1 MVPVVG
7 TDDDDG
13 SLAGGKA
20 FLVTE
25 RGDTGAALGL
35 KLRFFDPVILFAIFR
50 KGDIDPDRDRLPVLD
65 IRETRG
71 ALGGVAKN
79 PFLEDAVPEFDE
91 S

>member
-7 TDDDDG
+7 ADGG
-13 SLAGGKA
+13 SLAGGRT

-25 RGDTGAALGL
+25 RGDTAAALGL

-65 IRETRG
+65 IRDTRG
-71 ALGGVAKN
+71 ALGGVAKY
-79 PFLEDAVPEFDE
+79 PFFDDAVPEFEE

>member
-7 TDDDDG
+7 
-13 SLAGGKA
+13 AGGEDDSVADGKT

-25 RGDTGAALGL
+25 RGDTGAVLGL

-50 KGDIDPDRDRLPVLD
+50 KGDIDPDRLPVLD
-65 IRETRG
+65 IRDTRVI
-71 ALGGVAKN
+71 LGGVTRY
-79 PFLEDAVPEFDE
+79 PFFEDAVPEFED